1 LPAHTSPTACP
12 DGRSILYVAK
22 NLTTAIGEVFGDY
35 SEAQVCPQF
44 RVAIVRPRA
53 PVAVLDLRGQGA
65 AMRVGA
71 LPSLAT
77 GVYSRQ
83 RTQGWARAIYEDQP
97 VRGRRVN
104 GIYYN
109 AVHSNGPA
117 LALWNTDDDV
127 EVVTHKGLSQDF
139 ALADTVMWP
148 RIAVKSAELGLR
160 ASLVTRCT
168 KCP

>member
-77 GVYSRQ
+77 GV
-83 RTQGWARAIYEDQP
+83 
-97 VRGRRVN
+97 RGRRVN

-109 AVHSNGPA
+109 AAHSNGPA